1 MKPALLI
8 GILLIAVGAGALVYG
23 SYRYTEKETVFKI
36 GELEATTEDEKSL
49 PLKPAGYALIG
60 AGVLLIVFGS
70 RRK

>member
-8 GILLIAVGAGALVYG
+8 GILLIVAGAGAFGYG
-23 SYRYTEKETVFKI
+23 TYTYTEEKTVFKI

-49 PLKPAGYALIG
+49 PLKPVGLGLIG